1 MMDTEMTETIE
12 NGDLFVLGGTSF
24 LVVSRDGD
32 SVNLTGIRRLE
43 RNSSDLRNRERL
55 RLRLRIDPDTKKFF
69 VHHKK
74 KVFRHVRQNDPEYD
88 DLKPRDDI
96 APIQRPFD
104 ARKCVKIGDKFES
117 NGRGLSMK
125 TGPVVKVTKCFVT
138 IAGYDAG
145 RYKVSRG
152 PQIHYCKLI
161 WSLCR

>member
-1 MMDTEMTETIE
+1 MTETIE

-32 SVNLTGIRRLE
+32 SVNLTGIRRIWQ
-43 RNSSDLRNRERL
+43 NSLCNRERL

-69 VHHKK
+69 VHHDK
-74 KVFRHVRQNDPEYD
+74 KVFHHVRQNDPEYD

-96 APIQRPFD
+96 APIQPPFD

-117 NGRGLSMK
+117 NRWGNAIYT

-138 IAGYDAG
+138 IEGNEAG
-145 RYKVSRG
+145 RYKVTRG
-152 PQIHYCKLI
+152 PIIYSKHAL